1 MAGRKPLPTH
11 LKLVK
16 GTARPHR
23 LNKAEPKPVVATH
36 EPPDHLDG
44 PARDKFM
51 EMAELLARHGVMTEL
66 DAGALARYVVIWRR
80 WLEAEQ
86 EVKRRGPVVKTSND
100 NIIQNP
106 FLAVANKCLAQM
118 AQIATRRT
126 FKALKE
132 QGESGNVQAIKQ
144 INELSGVL
152 NSGDDNKVVVLHRV
166 ERPKEVFIRDTTNEA
181 TNSQSDPV

>member
-23 LNKAEPKPVVATH
+23 LNQAEPKPVVAVP
-36 EPPDHLDG
+36 EPPEHLDVE
-44 PARDKFM
+44 ARAKFI

-80 WLEAEQ
+80 WLETEA

-106 FLAVANKCLAQM
+106 FLTVANKCLAQM
-118 AQIATRRT
+118 AQIESEFGLTPSSRSRIRMAEPAETTDPFEDFLTRGR
-126 FKALKE
+126 KA
-132 QGESGNVQAIKQ
+132 
-144 INELSGVL
+144 
-152 NSGDDNKVVVLHRV
+152 
-166 ERPKEVFIRDTTNEA
+166 
-181 TNSQSDPV
+181 

>member
-23 LNKAEPKPVVATH
+23 MNEAEPKPEVAVPA
-36 EPPDHLDG
+36 PPEHLDE
-44 PARDKFM
+44 AAKAKFNA
-51 EMAELLARHGVMTEL
+51 MAELLARHGVMTEL
-66 DAGALARYVVIWRR
+66 DCSALARYVVIWRR
-80 WLEAEQ
+80 WLEAEA

-118 AQIATRRT
+118 AQI
-126 FKALKE
+126 
-132 QGESGNVQAIKQ
+132 ESEFGLTPSSRSRIRMA
-144 INELSGVL
+144 EPTDTADPFEDYL
-152 NSGDDNKVVVLHRV
+152 NRGK
-166 ERPKEVFIRDTTNEA
+166 KI
-181 TNSQSDPV
+181 

>member
-23 LNKAEPKPVVATH
+23 LNRAEPKPLVAVP
-36 EPPDHLDG
+36 EPPDHLDE
-44 PARDKFM
+44 AAKAKFVQ
-51 EMAELLARHGVMTEL
+51 MAELLASHGVMTEL
-66 DAGALARYVVIWRR
+66 DTHALARYVVIWQR

-118 AQIATRRT
+118 HQIESEFGLTPSSRSRIRMAEPADKADPFEDFLTRGC
-126 FKALKE
+126 KK
-132 QGESGNVQAIKQ
+132 
-144 INELSGVL
+144 
-152 NSGDDNKVVVLHRV
+152 
-166 ERPKEVFIRDTTNEA
+166 
-181 TNSQSDPV
+181 